1 MACGGGYI
9 LRKLALF
16 AAIAAFGIS
25 SAPAFAP
32 GGSMPDI
39 GRQYFQRTNCHL
51 AYDTLA
57 ETKAGQKPVSA
68 EESAFA
74 TAYEAAAT
82 AGKPCPAPPAG
93 LAARAINR
101 KISTADGLQRIGQ
114 YISASDPAAHYEAGM
129 IILAGTLPDFSADQ
143 GVQMVRRAAELGDP
157 SAQMLMGSG
166 YISGSFGAKD
176 YKAALPLI
184 EAAAA
189 QGHVDA
195 VFMAA
200 NFYKDGIANKADK
213 KKALDYYRQAAERG
227 HIYAAMLAFYM
238 LQDGEGVPK
247 DFKLAYRIARNLADQ
262 GETVGAVLTA
272 SALLQQ
278 RNAKDQ
284 EDEVLYWMDVAI
296 RDGDATIRSEVSKFR
311 PQVVAAF
318 KRANAPPEYVPRV
331 HKACPLK
338 TVCLVDRHSGARQC
352 TTNKDYWSDCDF

>member
-1 MACGGGYI
+1 
-9 LRKLALF
+9 
-16 AAIAAFGIS
+16 
-25 SAPAFAP
+25 
-32 GGSMPDI
+32 MPDLS
-39 GRQYFQRTNCHL
+39 RQYFQRTNCHL
-51 AYDTLA
+51 AYDLIIESATA
-57 ETKAGQKPVSA
+57 KQSVGA
-68 EESAFA
+68 EEMSFA

-82 AGKPCPAPPAG
+82 AGKPCPAPPAS
-93 LAARAINR
+93 LAARAVNR
-101 KISTADGLQRIGQ
+101 SISTADGLRRIGQ
-114 YISASDPAAHYEAGM
+114 YISTSDPAAHYEAGM
-129 IILAGTLPDFSADQ
+129 IILSGKIPDFSRDQ
-143 GVQMVRRAAELGDP
+143 GIQMVRRAAELGDP

-176 YKAALPLI
+176 YKSALPLI

-195 VFMAA
+195 LFMAA
-200 NFYKDGIANKADK
+200 NFYKDGIANKPDK
-213 KKALDYYRQAAERG
+213 KKAFAYYGQAAERG
-227 HIYAAMLAFYM
+227 HVYAAMLAFYM
-238 LQDGEGVPK
+238 VQDGEGVPK
-247 DFKLAYRIARNLADQ
+247 DFKQAYRIARNLADQ
-262 GETVGAVLTA
+262 GETIGAVLAA

-296 RDGDATIRSEVSKFR
+296 RDGDANIRNEVGKFG

-318 KRANAPPEYVPRV
+318 KRANAPPEYIPRV